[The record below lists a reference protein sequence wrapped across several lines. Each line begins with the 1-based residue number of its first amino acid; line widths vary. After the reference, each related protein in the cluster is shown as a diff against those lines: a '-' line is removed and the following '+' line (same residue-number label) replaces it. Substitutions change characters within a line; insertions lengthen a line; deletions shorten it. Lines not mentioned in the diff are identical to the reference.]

1 MQNEKNDKT
10 TQRQRLLPHLSC
22 ASSSSF
28 NSEEIENL
36 FPQISFKNYFAGM
49 APRPSYP
56 GDEIIVMSP
65 SYLAKLSVL
74 VDQERDEI
82 LEAYFIFKIT
92 HKVG

>member
-1 MQNEKNDKT
+1 
-10 TQRQRLLPHLSC
+10 
-22 ASSSSF
+22 
-28 NSEEIENL
+28 
-36 FPQISFKNYFAGM
+36 M